1 MRTHL
6 PVSVII
12 PLFNAKLTIFRAI
25 DSIIQQSRKP
35 AEVIIVDDAS
45 NDRTSKNDYLKKIES
60 ILKKNYIKTII
71 IKNKINQ
78 GPAFSRNE
86 GWKKATQKYIAFLD
100 ADDSWAKHKL
110 NFQFYFMK
118 NNNNL
123 DATCHDTKFLNNDQ
137 NDLKN
142 IKVDKSVKGRIVY
155 LIELFF
161 KNKIQTRT
169 VMIKKNLVERFDPKI
184 RYSEDLD
191 LWLRLIFNKKKIY
204 YIDEKLAFCFKYPM
218 SKHSLSSHYADFWK
232 SEINVLAKNSYRS
245 FLILLLPLI
254 ITFSY
259 IKFLTRIL
267 GLRDPKNKV

>member
-1 MRTHL
+1 
-6 PVSVII
+6 
-12 PLFNAKLTIFRAI
+12 
-25 DSIIQQSRKP
+25 
-35 AEVIIVDDAS
+35 
-45 NDRTSKNDYLKKIES
+45 
-60 ILKKNYIKTII
+60 
-71 IKNKINQ
+71 
-78 GPAFSRNE
+78 
-86 GWKKATQKYIAFLD
+86 
-100 ADDSWAKHKL
+100 
-110 NFQFYFMK
+110 MK

-218 SKHSLSSHYADFWK
+218 SKHSLSSHYVDFWK
-232 SEINVLAKNSYRS
+232 SEMNVLAKIVIEV
-245 FLILLLPLI
+245 FLFYFYL
-254 ITFSY
+254 
-259 IKFLTRIL
+259 
-267 GLRDPKNKV
+267 